1 MSITTRGAT
10 RVRIPADLLTERL
23 SGNDQPF
30 APLDAVDLVEIVA
43 PHLSNNNLGGAL
55 LHIRA
60 EDGSIPVAP
69 RRNHSACHSA
79 PALGTPRFSRPVKVQ
94 PDTAPAARPPAGI
107 SSCAAAGTVREKST
121 PPHPPLSPRRVTA
134 EKWRR
139 RSQLHQFRSDGP
151 LSAAF
156 SPLQAARRPENCV
169 SVAQRMPKDQ
179 PTPHL
184 RRCCPPLPV
193 RRQGAAPP
201 TIAKRLAAWHA
212 APLPLAP
219 IRRKH
224 GLEGPDECAAHDVR
238 PAAPRRREH
247 FFAGAGPGRPPQASA
262 SDSPHV
268 SNTPH
273 NDGFLEL
280 RVELERAGAC
290 LLTATVGAARLPAST
305 YRARARRSPTA
316 QPVNHAGRPAAV

>member
-139 RSQLHQFRSDGP
+139 RSQLHQF
-151 LSAAF
+151 
-156 SPLQAARRPENCV
+156 
-169 SVAQRMPKDQ
+169 
-179 PTPHL
+179 
-184 RRCCPPLPV
+184 CPPLPV